1 MKVKEL
7 VKECEEKLK
16 VGWDLRKFLRL
27 AWYSFR
33 GDFERIR
40 GDISFNE
47 LDKSEKER
55 FIEVCDNRIKRAGI
69 FLNEVAMVLGFAL
82 TALSIIAVLVSG
94 TLENKSGAVNQ
105 SGSID
110 PIRAIL
116 FECSQPFKILVIF
129 LFACSILLLILLCHY
144 RTHVHAWTAF
154 KEEAILN
161 EKGKS
166 DGGEDKRREEEECSE
181 IDG

>member
-16 VGWDLRKFLRL
+16 VGDTPIIKFLRL
-27 AWYSFR
+27 TWYSFR
-33 GDFERIR
+33 GDFEKIR
-40 GDISFNE
+40 GHISFNE
-47 LDKSEKER
+47 FEESEIKQ
-55 FIEVCDNRIKRAGI
+55 FIEVCDNRINRAGT
-69 FLNEVAMVLGFAL
+69 FLNEVAMVLGFVL

-94 TLENKSGAVNQ
+94 TLKNKSGAVNQ

-129 LFACSILLLILLCHY
+129 LFACSILLLILLAHY

-161 EKGKS
+161 EKWKS
-166 DGGEDKRREEEECSE
+166 GSKNSQ
-181 IDG
+181 